1 MYLDHHICVKHRLI
15 ECTIRLSLLR
25 RELRDDKLVTARQ
38 RSAIL
43 LECYLILERAE
54 DSHSVFGN

>member
-1 MYLDHHICVKHRLI
+1 MNYTFVVVA
-15 ECTIRLSLLR
+15 
-25 RELRDDKLVTARQ
+25 RELRVDKLVIARQ

-43 LECYLILERAE
+43 LQCYLILERAE

>member
-1 MYLDHHICVKHRLI
+1 MYFTFAVVAACV
-15 ECTIRLSLLR
+15 
-25 RELRDDKLVTARQ
+25 DKLVTAQ

-43 LECYLILERAE
+43 LQCYLILERAE

>member
-1 MYLDHHICVKHRLI
+1 M
-15 ECTIRLSLLR
+15 ECTIRSSLLR
-25 RELRDDKLVTARQ
+25 RELRVDKVITVRQ

-43 LECYLILERAE
+43 LQCYLILERAE